1 MAMSVTLQLTEPITA
16 HGKEIAELTLRE
28 PLTKDYREIG
38 SPYLLL
44 PGDNEQFAVDIRTSV
59 VAKYIVRLG
68 GIPLSSVDQ
77 LCMNDFNA
85 CIKAIMGFFGEG
97 DGMTES
103 NDSQNEPS
111 T

>member
-1 MAMSVTLQLTEPITA
+1 MSVTLQLTEPITA

-28 PLTKDYREIG
+28 PLTKDYIEIG
-38 SPYLLL
+38 SPFLMVI
-44 PGDNEQFAVDIRTSV
+44 GDTDEITLDIRTSV
-59 VAKYIVRLG
+59 VAKYIMRLG
-68 GIPLSSVDQ
+68 AIPRPSVAQ
-77 LCMNDFNA
+77 LCMKDFTN
-85 CIKAIMGFFGEG
+85 CQKVVMGFFGEG